1 MLMKLTPDE
10 KKTMKKI
17 RFFENVDKCRLD
29 KVSENQ
35 KSKLFRSKLTLL
47 LLLVSTLASPITAF
61 EMAVQSV
68 HPLRQ
73 HLQQRSIIASLI
85 VTGIYSE
92 MMNYLNLIQGWAIF
106 LVRGRFKSFKLYK
119 NQTLH

>member
-1 MLMKLTPDE
+1 MLMKLTHDE

-29 KVSENQ
+29 NVSENQ

-61 EMAVQSV
+61 EMANQSIHSDNIYNNVQS
-68 HPLRQ
+68 
-73 HLQQRSIIASLI
+73 
-85 VTGIYSE
+85 
-92 MMNYLNLIQGWAIF
+92 
-106 LVRGRFKSFKLYK
+106 
-119 NQTLH
+119 